1 MLFASKTPQGFIS
14 LSIWLDLTV
23 FSLSYLNQKLIPIR
37 QKTVRQNGECQFS
50 NKVLESGCGFSK
62 RQSTI
67 IAGGS
72 PFFPAKLH
80 CMMISL
86 KVWSLRASAC
96 LPTIIVLFYWATL
109 RIFTGYFWL
118 LTGESLWEPHLVLG
132 MKPKLA
138 VQGQCSSWYTIT
150 LLPSTEVWHA
160 CWELWCS

>member
-37 QKTVRQNGECQFS
+37 QKTFGQNGECQFS
-50 NKVLESGCGFSK
+50 NKVLESGRGFSK

-72 PFFPAKLH
+72 QTALH
-80 CMMISL
+80 DDFSQGMVSESFGL
-86 KVWSLRASAC
+86 SAHHNIFV
-96 LPTIIVLFYWATL
+96 LLGHTQNLQGLFLALDLEITLGTIFGA
-109 RIFTGYFWL
+109 
-118 LTGESLWEPHLVLG
+118 G